1 MKTKLSLLDNPIW
14 NALSTVHQEFSVG
27 THEIKRYQEQTIP
40 FIGMQYN
47 NENLLTQLE
56 PYLKNGE
63 EIFLKDELESVPQN
77 WEILQRLACIQMVYN
92 PSPTESIMNT
102 ISQLSEQDSDELHAL
117 VNLVQPGFFKQKTTL
132 LGNYYGI
139 RKEGTLVAVAG
150 ERMKLSGFTEMS
162 AVCTHPE
169 HTGNGY
175 AQQLLRGLC
184 QITLDKGNMPFLHV
198 LESNTRAIKIYEFL
212 NFTKRID
219 FPLVKLKYTGKS

>member
-1 MKTKLSLLDNPIW
+1 MKSKISLLDNPIW
-14 NALSTVHQEFSVG
+14 SALSSVHQEFSAG

-40 FIGMQYN
+40 FIGMQHN
-47 NENLLTQLE
+47 DKSLLTQLE
-56 PYLKNGE
+56 PYIKNE
-63 EIFLKDELESVPQN
+63 EEMFLKDELESVPEN
-77 WEILQRLACIQMVYN
+77 WEILQQLACIQMVYN
-92 PSPTESIMNT
+92 PSSKESAMNT

-117 VNLVQPGFFKQKTTL
+117 VNLVQPGFFKKKTTL

-150 ERMKLSGFTEMS
+150 ERMKLNGFTEMS
-162 AVCTHPE
+162 AVCTHPA

-184 QITLDKGNMPFLHV
+184 QITIDKGNIPFLHV

-219 FPLVKLKYTGKS
+219 FPLAKLRYTRKN